1 MILFSAGCAM
11 VAAVYL
17 TSSGPPSGSVT
28 FKGDKLNKTGSLCL
42 RILCLIKGNKTDTDK
57 SINSGNK
64 AVCDKC
70 QVNRANEVYASG
82 REIESY

>member
-1 MILFSAGCAM
+1 M

-17 TSSGPPSGSVT
+17 TTSGLPSGSVT
-28 FKGDKLNKTGSLCL
+28 FKGDKLNKTGFLCS